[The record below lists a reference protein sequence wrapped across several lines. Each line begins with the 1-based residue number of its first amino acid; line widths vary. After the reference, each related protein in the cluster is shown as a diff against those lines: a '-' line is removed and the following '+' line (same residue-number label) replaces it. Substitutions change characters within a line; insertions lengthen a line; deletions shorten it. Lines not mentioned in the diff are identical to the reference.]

1 MAEVLLLGLAA
12 FLGGLGYGCWVLW
25 VYLRHVRRRREH
37 YLQHGHRRA
46 TMAAPRSPPMPAPIL
61 RYFDSEAGL
70 MLPQQRAVSRRLWE
84 LAHDLDDDLPD
95 GPEKSAGLRKLL
107 EARECL
113 LRAALGPDHG

>member
-12 FLGGLGYGCWVLW
+12 FLGGVGYGVWVLW
-25 VYLRHVRRRREH
+25 VYLSHVRRRREH

-46 TMAAPRSPPMPAPIL
+46 TMATPRSQTMPNPIM
-61 RYFDSEAGL
+61 RYFDPEAGL
-70 MLPQQRAVSRRLWE
+70 MLPQQRAVSRRLRE
-84 LAHDLDDDLPD
+84 LAYDMDADLPD

-113 LRAALGPDHG
+113 LRAAEDTP